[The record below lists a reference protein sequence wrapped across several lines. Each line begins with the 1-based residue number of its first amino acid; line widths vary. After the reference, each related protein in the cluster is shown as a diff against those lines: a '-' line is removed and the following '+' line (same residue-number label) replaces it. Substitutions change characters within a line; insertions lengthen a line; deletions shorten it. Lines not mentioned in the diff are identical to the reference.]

1 MKKLFSTILVLG
13 LLLSGNAYANEK
25 VEVLA
30 KDTTVNDLLN
40 EGYRLSSTNV
50 LPPQDFGSSR
60 LFYHLVKGKKL
71 VTCALRSGDEDEDE
85 GRFVVICLKP

>member
-1 MKKLFSTILVLG
+1 MKKLFSTILVIS
-13 LLLSGNAYANEK
+13 LLFGGNAYSNEK

-50 LPPQDFGSSR
+50 VPPQDYDGSSVI
-60 LFYHLVKGKKL
+60 YHLVKGKKL
-71 VTCALRSGDEDEDE
+71 VTCILRGGDEDEGE
-85 GRFVVICLKP
+85 SRFVVFCVRP

>member
-1 MKKLFSTILVLG
+1 MRFLSILVISF
-13 LLLSGNAYANEK
+13 LLSGNGYSNEK
-25 VEVLA
+25 IEVLA

-50 LPPQDFGSSR
+50 VSPQDFDGSR

>member
-1 MKKLFSTILVLG
+1 MIMRFLSILVISF
-13 LLLSGNAYANEK
+13 LLSGNGYSNEK
-25 VEVLA
+25 IEVLA

-50 LPPQDFGSSR
+50 VSPQDFDGSR

>member
-1 MKKLFSTILVLG
+1 MKKLLSIIVLG
-13 LLLSGNAYANEK
+13 LLLSGNGYSNEK

-71 VTCALRSGDEDEDE
+71 VTCVLRNGDEDEDE
-85 GRFVVICLKP
+85 GRFVVFCVRP